1 MSKRLRSNDICADC
15 SVSDPRWAS
24 INRGVLIC
32 DDCCSV
38 HRSLGRHISQVRHLT
53 HTPWPPTLLQMV
65 QTLVSNGANSI
76 WEHSL
81 LDPTAVMSAKRKA
94 SPQDKVHPNK
104 AEFIRAKYSM
114 LAFVHRLPCRED
126 DSVAA
131 KDLSKQLHSSV
142 RTGNLET
149 CLRLLSLGA
158 QANFFHPEKGNTPL
172 HVASKGGQI
181 LQAELLAVYG
191 ADPGAP
197 DANGK
202 TPSDNA
208 RQAGHHELAD
218 RLVEIQYELTDR
230 LAFFLCGRKP
240 DHKNGQHFIIP
251 QMADSSLDLSEL
263 AKAAKKK
270 LQSLSNHLFEEL
282 AMDVYD
288 EVDRRETDAVW
299 LTTQNHS
306 TLVTETTVIPFLPV
320 NPEYSSTRNQG
331 RQKLARFNA
340 HEFAT
345 LVIDILSDAK
355 RRQLGNPIASPKDN
369 VELVLKSVNDR
380 HGSESH
386 DNDQPDY
393 DSVASDEDTDQEPTV
408 KAIRAKSMDSDLS
421 DGPITLQEYMEV
433 KNALSASEAKI
444 QQLMKVNSNLSDELR
459 LMQKKL
465 QTLQS
470 ENTTLR
476 RQVTTNIYQV
486 PNSSEYPGPS
496 NPSSLKRRPSA
507 RGSRPMSMY
516 ETGSGQKPYLP
527 IGDVTY
533 PEDSIAGLQPFPQ
546 HIGRSAFVTSSS
558 SLPSFPS
565 TLSWS
570 RDENTRR
577 ASKLEKQ
584 NSMPDSDYD
593 NTATDL
599 EPDEAGSCR
608 KGKLKSIGRHEEN
621 LVLELDNPDA
631 EPDSTLPSTEDVIR
645 KTEQI
650 TKNIQELLRAAQEN
664 KHDSRQIERESL
676 RKFRHSLGCFSTLV
690 LRADKTSLQP
700 LTLQQQPDPA
710 TCFMPCSERIHVAVA
725 EMAALFPKKP
735 RSEMVRASLR
745 LLTSSAY
752 RLQSECK
759 KALPAE
765 PSPVTDIQLVTQQV
779 IQCAYDIAKAAKQL
793 VTITTKE
800 NNN

>member
-1 MSKRLRSNDICADC
+1 MSKRLRSSEVCADC
-15 SVSDPRWAS
+15 SVPDPRWAS
-24 INRGVLIC
+24 VNRGVLIC
-32 DDCCSV
+32 DECCSV
-38 HRSLGRHISQVRHLT
+38 HRSLGRHSSQVRHLT
-53 HTPWPPTLLQMV
+53 HTPWPATQLQMV
-65 QTLVSNGANSI
+65 QTLYGNGANSI

-81 LDPTAVMSAKRKA
+81 LDPASIMSGKRKA
-94 SPQDKVHPNK
+94 NPQDKVHPNK
-104 AEFIRAKYSM
+104 AEFIRAKYQM
-114 LAFVHRLPCRED
+114 LAFVHRMPCREE
-126 DSVAA
+126 DSVTA

-172 HVASKGGQI
+172 HVAAKAGQI
-181 LQAELLAVYG
+181 LQAELLTVYG

-197 DANGK
+197 DASGK
-202 TPSDNA
+202 TPIDCA
-208 RQAGHHELAD
+208 RQAGHQDLGD

-230 LAFFLCGRKP
+230 LAFYLCGRKP
-240 DHKNGQHFIIP
+240 DHKSGQHFIIP

-299 LTTQNHS
+299 LATQNHS
-306 TLVTETTVIPFLPV
+306 TLVTETTVVPFLPV

-355 RRQLGNPIASPKDN
+355 RRQLGSSVSSPKEN
-369 VELVLKSVNDR
+369 VELILKNIGSR
-380 HGSESH
+380 HGSESQ

-393 DSVASDEDTDQEPTV
+393 DSVASDEDTELEPSSV
-408 KAIRAKSMDSDLS
+408 KTNRAKSVDSDLS
-421 DGPITLQEYMEV
+421 DGPITVQEFMEV
-433 KNALSASEAKI
+433 KNALTASEAKI
-444 QQLMKVNSNLSDELR
+444 HQLMKVNSNLSDELR

-470 ENTTLR
+470 ENTALR

-486 PNSSEYPGPS
+486 PTGSEYPDPS
-496 NPSSLKRRPSA
+496 SPSSLKRRPSA

-516 ETGSGQKPYLP
+516 ETGSGQKPFLP
-527 IGDVTY
+527 KGEVTY
-533 PEDSIAGLQPFPQ
+533 PEEGIARLQPFPP

-570 RDENTRR
+570 RDDNARR

-584 NSMPDSDYD
+584 SSMPDSDYD
-593 NTATDL
+593 NTPNDSELDDT
-599 EPDEAGSCR
+599 GCNR
-608 KGKLKSIGRHEEN
+608 KGKLRTSGWHGEGSIPE
-621 LVLELDNPDA
+621 LEQDPEA

-650 TKNIQELLRAAQEN
+650 TKNIQELLRAAQED
-664 KHDSRQIERESL
+664 KHDSFI
-676 RKFRHSLGCFSTLV
+676 
-690 LRADKTSLQP
+690 
-700 LTLQQQPDPA
+700 
-710 TCFMPCSERIHVAVA
+710 PCSERIHIAVT

-735 RSEMVRASLR
+735 RSEMVRTSLR

-759 KALPAE
+759 KTLPVESGPDA
-765 PSPVTDIQLVTQQV
+765 DMQLVTQQV

-800 NNN
+800 NSN

>member
-1 MSKRLRSNDICADC
+1 M
-15 SVSDPRWAS
+15 VE
-24 INRGVLIC
+24 
-32 DDCCSV
+32 
-38 HRSLGRHISQVRHLT
+38 
-53 HTPWPPTLLQMV
+53 TLY
-65 QTLVSNGANSI
+65 SNGANSI

-81 LDPTAVMSAKRKA
+81 LDPASVMSGRRKA

-104 AEFIRAKYSM
+104 AEFIRAKYQM

-126 DSVAA
+126 DSVTA

-172 HVASKGGQI
+172 HVAAKAGQT

-191 ADPGAP
+191 ADPGTQ
-197 DANGK
+197 DSNGK
-202 TPSDNA
+202 TPVDYA
-208 RQAGHHELAD
+208 RQGGHHELAE

-230 LAFFLCGRKP
+230 LAFYLCGRKP
-240 DHKNGQHFIIP
+240 EHKNGQHFVIP

-299 LTTQNHS
+299 LATQNHS
-306 TLVTETTVIPFLPV
+306 TLVTETTVVPFLPV

-355 RRQLGNPIASPKDN
+355 RRQQGNPLTGSKEN
-369 VELVLKSVNDR
+369 VELILKSISNQ
-380 HGSESH
+380 HSSESQ

-393 DSVASDEDTDQEPTV
+393 DSVASDEDTDLETN
-408 KAIRAKSMDSDLS
+408 AAKSNRQKSLDSDLS
-421 DGPITLQEYMEV
+421 DGPVTAQEYMQV
-433 KNALSASEAKI
+433 KNALVASEVKI
-444 QQLMKVNSNLSDELR
+444 QQLMKVNINLSDELR
-459 LMQKKL
+459 IMQKKL

-470 ENTTLR
+470 ENTNLR
-476 RQVTTNIYQV
+476 RQATTNIYQV
-486 PNSSEYPGPS
+486 QTGSEYTDPA
-496 NPSSLKRRPSA
+496 NNSSLKRRPSA

-527 IGDVTY
+527 MGEVTY
-533 PEDSIAGLQPFPQ
+533 PEESITRLQPFPP

-570 RDENTRR
+570 RDESTRR

-584 NSMPDSDYD
+584 SSVSESDYD
-593 NTATDL
+593 NPTTPL
-599 EPDEAGSCR
+599 ELEETGSGR
-608 KGKLKSIGRHEEN
+608 KGRQRSVLWQGEGSIPE
-621 LVLELDNPDA
+621 DA
-631 EPDSTLPSTEDVIR
+631 DTAPSSSLPSTEDVIR

-664 KHDSRQIERESL
+664 KHDSYI
-676 RKFRHSLGCFSTLV
+676 
-690 LRADKTSLQP
+690 
-700 LTLQQQPDPA
+700 
-710 TCFMPCSERIHVAVA
+710 PCSERIHVAVT

-735 RSEMVRASLR
+735 KSELVRTSLR

-759 KALPAE
+759 KTLPVE
-765 PSPVTDIQLVTQQV
+765 TCPTTDIQLVTQQV

>member
-1 MSKRLRSNDICADC
+1 MSKRLRSSEVCADC
-15 SVSDPRWAS
+15 SAQDPCWAS
-24 INRGVLIC
+24 INRGILIC
-32 DDCCSV
+32 DECSSV
-38 HRSLGRHISQVRHLT
+38 HRSLGRHISQVRHLK

-65 QTLVSNGANSI
+65 ETLYNNGANSI

-81 LDPTAVMSAKRKA
+81 LDPASVMSGRRKA
-94 SPQDKVHPNK
+94 NPQDKVHPNK
-104 AEFIRAKYSM
+104 AEFIRAKYQM
-114 LAFVHRLPCRED
+114 LAFVHRLPCRDD
-126 DSVAA
+126 DSVTA

-172 HVASKGGQI
+172 HVAAKAGQI
-181 LQAELLAVYG
+181 LQAELLTVYG
-191 ADPGAP
+191 ADPGTQ
-197 DANGK
+197 DSNGK
-202 TPSDNA
+202 TPVDYA
-208 RQAGHHELAD
+208 RQGGHHELAE

-230 LAFFLCGRKP
+230 LAFYLCGRKP
-240 DHKNGQHFIIP
+240 EHKNGQHFIIP
-251 QMADSSLDLSEL
+251 QMADSLDLSEL

-299 LTTQNHS
+299 LATQNHS
-306 TLVTETTVIPFLPV
+306 TLVTETTVVPFLPV

-355 RRQLGNPIASPKDN
+355 RRQQGNSLTGSKEN
-369 VELVLKSVNDR
+369 VELILKSISNQ
-380 HGSESH
+380 HSSESQ

-393 DSVASDEDTDQEPTV
+393 DSVASDEDTDLETN
-408 KAIRAKSMDSDLS
+408 AAKSNRQKSLDSDLS
-421 DGPITLQEYMEV
+421 DGPVTAQEYMQV
-433 KNALSASEAKI
+433 KNALVASEVKI
-444 QQLMKVNSNLSDELR
+444 QQLMKVNINLSDELR
-459 LMQKKL
+459 IMQKKL

-470 ENTTLR
+470 ENTNLR
-476 RQVTTNIYQV
+476 RQATTNIYQV
-486 PNSSEYPGPS
+486 QTGSEYTDPT
-496 NPSSLKRRPSA
+496 NNSSLKRRPSA

-527 IGDVTY
+527 MGEVTY
-533 PEDSIAGLQPFPQ
+533 PEESITRLQPFPP

-570 RDENTRR
+570 RDESTRR

-584 NSMPDSDYD
+584 NSMPESDYD
-593 NTATDL
+593 NPTTSL
-599 EPDEAGSCR
+599 ELDEAGSGR
-608 KGKLKSIGRHEEN
+608 KGRQRSVIWQGEGSIPE
-621 LVLELDNPDA
+621 DTDTAP
-631 EPDSTLPSTEDVIR
+631 SSSLPSTEDVIR

-664 KHDSRQIERESL
+664 KHDSYI
-676 RKFRHSLGCFSTLV
+676 
-690 LRADKTSLQP
+690 
-700 LTLQQQPDPA
+700 
-710 TCFMPCSERIHVAVA
+710 PCSERIHVAVT

-735 RSEMVRASLR
+735 KSELVRTSLR

-759 KALPAE
+759 KTLPVE
-765 PSPVTDIQLVTQQV
+765 TCPTTDIQLVTQQV

>member
-1 MSKRLRSNDICADC
+1 MSKRLRSSEVCADC
-15 SVSDPRWAS
+15 SAQDPCWAS
-24 INRGVLIC
+24 INRGILIC
-32 DDCCSV
+32 DECCSV
-38 HRSLGRHISQVRHLT
+38 HRSLGRHISQVRHLK

-65 QTLVSNGANSI
+65 ETLYNNGANSI

-81 LDPTAVMSAKRKA
+81 LDPASVMSGRRKA

-104 AEFIRAKYSM
+104 AEFIRAKYQM

-126 DSVAA
+126 DSVTA

-172 HVASKGGQI
+172 HVAAKAGQT

-191 ADPGAP
+191 ADPGTQ
-197 DANGK
+197 DSNGK
-202 TPSDNA
+202 TPVDYA
-208 RQAGHHELAD
+208 RQGGHHELAD

-230 LAFFLCGRKP
+230 LAFYLCGRKP
-240 DHKNGQHFIIP
+240 EHKNGQHFVIP

-299 LTTQNHS
+299 LATQNHS
-306 TLVTETTVIPFLPV
+306 TLVTETTVVPFLPV

-355 RRQLGNPIASPKDN
+355 RRQQGNPLTGSKEN
-369 VELVLKSVNDR
+369 VELILKSISNQ
-380 HGSESH
+380 HSSESQ

-393 DSVASDEDTDQEPTV
+393 DSVASDEDTDLETN
-408 KAIRAKSMDSDLS
+408 AAKSSRQKSLDSDLS
-421 DGPITLQEYMEV
+421 DGPVTAQEYMQV
-433 KNALSASEAKI
+433 KNALVASEVKI
-444 QQLMKVNSNLSDELR
+444 QQLMKVNINLSDELR
-459 LMQKKL
+459 IMQKKL

-470 ENTTLR
+470 ENTNLR
-476 RQVTTNIYQV
+476 RQATTNIYQV
-486 PNSSEYPGPS
+486 QTGSEYTDPA
-496 NPSSLKRRPSA
+496 NNSSLKRRPSA

-527 IGDVTY
+527 MGEVTY
-533 PEDSIAGLQPFPQ
+533 PEESITRLQPFPP
-546 HIGRSAFVTSSS
+546 HT
-558 SLPSFPS
+558 
-565 TLSWS
+565 
-570 RDENTRR
+570 
-577 ASKLEKQ
+577 SKLEKQ
-584 NSMPDSDYD
+584 SSVSESDYD
-593 NTATDL
+593 NPTTPL
-599 EPDEAGSCR
+599 ELEETGSGR
-608 KGKLKSIGRHEEN
+608 KGRQRSVIWQGEGSIPE
-621 LVLELDNPDA
+621 DA
-631 EPDSTLPSTEDVIR
+631 DAAPSSSLPSTEDVIR

-664 KHDSRQIERESL
+664 KHDRPVERAGAL
-676 RKFRHSLGCFSTLV
+676 KLRHSLGCFNTLV
-690 LRADKTSLQP
+690 PWAERAPLQP
-700 LTLQQQPDPA
+700 LTIPQPSPA
-710 TCFMPCSERIHVAVA
+710 SCYIPCSERIHVAVT

-735 RSEMVRASLR
+735 KSELVRTSLR

-759 KALPAE
+759 KTLPVE
-765 PSPVTDIQLVTQQV
+765 TCPTTDIQLVTQQV

>member
-1 MSKRLRSNDICADC
+1 MSKRLRSSEVCADC
-15 SVSDPRWAS
+15 SVPDPRWAS
-24 INRGVLIC
+24 VNRGVLIC
-32 DDCCSV
+32 DECCSV
-38 HRSLGRHISQVRHLT
+38 HRSLGRHSSQVRHLT
-53 HTPWPPTLLQMV
+53 HTPWPATQLQMV
-65 QTLVSNGANSI
+65 QTLYGNGANSI

-81 LDPTAVMSAKRKA
+81 LDPASIMSGKRKA
-94 SPQDKVHPNK
+94 NPQDKVHPNK
-104 AEFIRAKYSM
+104 AEFIRAKYQM
-114 LAFVHRLPCRED
+114 LAFVHRMPCRDE
-126 DSVAA
+126 DSVTA

-172 HVASKGGQI
+172 HVAAKAGQI
-181 LQAELLAVYG
+181 LQAELLTVYG

-197 DANGK
+197 DASGK
-202 TPSDNA
+202 TPIDYA
-208 RQAGHHELAD
+208 RQAGHQDLAD

-230 LAFFLCGRKP
+230 LAFYLCGRKP
-240 DHKNGQHFIIP
+240 DHKSGQHFIIP

-299 LTTQNHS
+299 LATQNHS
-306 TLVTETTVIPFLPV
+306 TLVTETTVVPFLPV

-355 RRQLGNPIASPKDN
+355 RRQLGSSVSSPKEN
-369 VELVLKSVNDR
+369 IELILKNIGSR
-380 HGSESH
+380 HGSESQ

-393 DSVASDEDTDQEPTV
+393 DSVASDEDTDLEPSSV
-408 KAIRAKSMDSDLS
+408 KTNRAKVMQSVDSDLS
-421 DGPITLQEYMEV
+421 DGPITVQEFMEV
-433 KNALSASEAKI
+433 KNALTASEAKI
-444 QQLMKVNSNLSDELR
+444 HQLMKVNSNLSDELR
-459 LMQKKL
+459 LMQKK
-465 QTLQS
+465 
-470 ENTTLR
+470 
-476 RQVTTNIYQV
+476 
-486 PNSSEYPGPS
+486 
-496 NPSSLKRRPSA
+496 
-507 RGSRPMSMY
+507 
-516 ETGSGQKPYLP
+516 
-527 IGDVTY
+527 
-533 PEDSIAGLQPFPQ
+533 
-546 HIGRSAFVTSSS
+546 IGRSAFVTSSS

-570 RDENTRR
+570 RDENARR

-584 NSMPDSDYD
+584 SSMPDSDYD
-593 NTATDL
+593 NTPNDSELDDT
-599 EPDEAGSCR
+599 GCNR
-608 KGKLKSIGRHEEN
+608 KGKLRTSGWHGGGSIP
-621 LVLELDNPDA
+621 ELDQDLEA

-650 TKNIQELLRAAQEN
+650 TKNIQELLRAAQED
-664 KHDSRQIERESL
+664 KHDSFI
-676 RKFRHSLGCFSTLV
+676 
-690 LRADKTSLQP
+690 
-700 LTLQQQPDPA
+700 
-710 TCFMPCSERIHVAVA
+710 PCSERIHIAVT

-752 RLQSECK
+752 RLQSECRK
-759 KALPAE
+759 TLPVESGPDA
-765 PSPVTDIQLVTQQV
+765 DMQLVTQQV
-779 IQCAYDIAKAAKQL
+779 IQSAYDIAKAAKQL

-800 NNN
+800 NSN

>member
-15 SVSDPRWAS
+15 SVPDPRWAS

-81 LDPTAVMSAKRKA
+81 LDPTSLMSGKRKA
-94 SPQDKVHPNK
+94 SPQDKVHPSK

-202 TPSDNA
+202 MPCDNA

-230 LAFFLCGRKP
+230 LTFFLCGRKP

-355 RRQLGNPIASPKDN
+355 RRQLGNPVTSPKEN
-369 VELVLKSVNDR
+369 VEIILKNINDH
-380 HGSESH
+380 HGGESH

-393 DSVASDEDTDQEPTV
+393 DSVASDEDTDQEPAV
-408 KAIRAKSMDSDLS
+408 KAVRAKSMDSDLS

-476 RQVTTNIYQV
+476 RQVTTNICQV
-486 PNSSEYPGPS
+486 PSSEYPGPS

-527 IGDVTY
+527 IGDITY

-593 NTATDL
+593 NAANDL
-599 EPDEAGSCR
+599 EPDEAGSCQ
-608 KGKLKSIGRHEEN
+608 KGKLKSIGQYEETPI
-621 LVLELDNPDA
+621 LELDNPDA

-664 KHDSRQIERESL
+664 KHDS
-676 RKFRHSLGCFSTLV
+676 
-690 LRADKTSLQP
+690 
-700 LTLQQQPDPA
+700 
-710 TCFMPCSERIHVAVA
+710 FMPCSERIHVAVA

-759 KALPAE
+759 KALPME
-765 PSPVTDIQLVTQQV
+765 PSPTTDIQLVTQQV